1 MIEKIYMFHVKFCV
15 KVTITWMHGLYD
27 LLVSGG
33 LDRSFLIDED
43 SELVFRNFWQANH
56 FIGMYGM

>member
-1 MIEKIYMFHVKFCV
+1 MDC
-15 KVTITWMHGLYD
+15 D

-43 SELVFRNFWQANH
+43 SELVFRNFWQAKH